1 MFRCFLVP
9 VQFLY
14 RVKFRFFEISISI
27 YLYIYIFD
35 RFRTIVFFTR
45 DNNSYDLFTSNSF
58 FFFFLFVSVA
68 LFLPRENCATSTL
81 KNNYP
86 DEQGNFS

>member
-58 FFFFLFVSVA
+58 FFFSLIRFSSLIS
-68 LFLPRENCATSTL
+68 PSRELRNIDL
-81 KNNYP
+81 E
-86 DEQGNFS
+86 EQLS